1 MMLMMVVTT
10 TMVVVM
16 MIIMVVVV
24 LVVCAALAKSISP
37 LANANKTRVGLIET
51 SQALA
56 QMANKNS

>member
-1 MMLMMVVTT
+1 MTLWNSGT
-10 TMVVVM
+10 
-16 MIIMVVVV
+16 
-24 LVVCAALAKSISP
+24 ALAKSISP

>member
-1 MMLMMVVTT
+1 
-10 TMVVVM
+10 
-16 MIIMVVVV
+16 MIST
-24 LVVCAALAKSISP
+24 ALAKSISP